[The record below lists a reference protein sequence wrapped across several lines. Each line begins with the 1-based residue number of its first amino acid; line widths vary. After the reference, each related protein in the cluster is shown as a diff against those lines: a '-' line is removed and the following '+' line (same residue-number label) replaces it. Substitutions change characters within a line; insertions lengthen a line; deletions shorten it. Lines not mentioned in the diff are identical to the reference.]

1 MPLIVSPATDGSAR
15 ASCSSPVFAGFRSI
29 RGGGRRQKTSNRR
42 PRRSWLR
49 WPRATATRQDWPP
62 IGHQI
67 GPKVTS
73 LQANRGYRYRDSNP
87 GFRRE
92 RAAEHPA
99 PSRKI
104 RHFQGKHELGG
115 IAQRP
120 NGSGDVR
127 IWFGGLFSSRSRF
140 QALQP
145 DCRLARRRAHST
157 SPSGSGTG
165 MVQFVGESPRSIECQ
180 PLAVRRTIHAE
191 PQTTVELS
199 RSHAGTVARTSTQPR
214 RSPPLRCSRISEQA
228 RCWPPDSRRSR
239 SALSR
244 RRRKRK
250 DVSCSSD
257 EWFSAPT
264 QRRAPE

>member
-29 RGGGRRQKTSNRR
+29 RRGGRRQKTSNRR

-127 IWFGGLFSSRSRF
+127 IWFGGPFSSRSRF

-157 SPSGSGTG
+157 SPSPEFRRSGAHEILKSPGNTG
-165 MVQFVGESPRSIECQ
+165 DGGLCA
-180 PLAVRRTIHAE
+180 LVRRVSTGPDGLGELLWGHA
-191 PQTTVELS
+191 
-199 RSHAGTVARTSTQPR
+199 
-214 RSPPLRCSRISEQA
+214 
-228 RCWPPDSRRSR
+228 
-239 SALSR
+239 
-244 RRRKRK
+244 
-250 DVSCSSD
+250 
-257 EWFSAPT
+257 
-264 QRRAPE
+264 